1 VTFCPKIGHIVIE
14 FCDSVP
20 YGIPPSPPF
29 MSVVLATP
37 SSLFHVE
44 FGETRYPI
52 AIRRHPRS
60 KRLSLRLS
68 RATGEMVLTMP
79 QRASLSSAHTF
90 AQAYAGWIAARLQK
104 QPQTIPLNAGS
115 VFPLRGISTLI
126 VNRPRVPGGVMLT
139 MGEDGGSQLHVSG
152 DASHVPRRVKDYLKK
167 QALHDITLAVKH
179 YEAKSG
185 LKSSRITLRD
195 TVSRWGSCSSAKALN
210 FSWRLIMAPPLVLD
224 YLTAHEVTH
233 LKEMNHSPRYWALL
247 NLLCPHVDEA
257 EAWLKKHGVGLHR
270 FK

>member
-1 VTFCPKIGHIVIE
+1 
-14 FCDSVP
+14 
-20 YGIPPSPPF
+20 

-37 SSLFHVE
+37 TSVFHVE
-44 FGETRYPI
+44 FGEGRFEI

-79 QRASLSSAHTF
+79 MRASLASAQSF
-90 AQAYAGWIAARLQK
+90 AQAYAGWIATRLQK
-104 QPQTIPLNAGS
+104 QPEIITLAAQST
-115 VFPLRGISTLI
+115 FPLRGVMTLI
-126 VNRPRVPGGVMLT
+126 VNHPRVAGGVMLT
-139 MGEDGGSQLHVSG
+139 CDENGDAQLHVGG
-152 DASHVPRRVKDYLKK
+152 DVSHVPRRVKDYLKK
-167 QALHDITLAVKH
+167 QALHDITFGVKH

-195 TVSRWGSCSSAKALN
+195 TVSRWGSCSSQKALN

-224 YLTAHEVTH
+224 YLAAHEVCH

-247 NLLCPHVDEA
+247 NALCPHVEEA
-257 EAWLKKHGVGLHR
+257 ERWLKKHGAGLHR
-270 FK
+270 FR

>member
-1 VTFCPKIGHIVIE
+1 
-14 FCDSVP
+14 
-20 YGIPPSPPF
+20 

-37 SSLFHVE
+37 TSVFHVE
-44 FGETRYPI
+44 FGDGRFEI

-79 QRASLSSAHTF
+79 HRASLASAKSF
-90 AQAYAGWIAARLQK
+90 AQAYAGWIATRMQK
-104 QPQTIPLNAGS
+104 QLEIIPLGAGS
-115 VFPLRGISTLI
+115 VFPLRGMMTMI
-126 VNRPRVPGGVMLT
+126 VNHPRVAGGVMLT
-139 MGEDGGSQLHVSG
+139 CDENGDAQLHVGG
-152 DASHVPRRVKDYLKK
+152 DEKHVPRRVKDYLKK
-167 QALHDITLAVKH
+167 QALLDMTAAVKR

-195 TVSRWGSCSSAKALN
+195 TVSRWGSCSSQKALN

-224 YLTAHEVTH
+224 YLAAHEVTH

-247 NLLCPHVDEA
+247 NALCPHVEEA
-257 EAWLKKHGVGLHR
+257 ERWLKKHGAGLHR